1 MRRASVERDHVFFLQ
16 SRVLSAGCTI
26 RRLIFGANMLYS
38 RSMDLGF
45 AHYPKTAG
53 HSITKWFRE
62 VFPDARLVE
71 PHPLYEVNHLPV
83 RDSLEKLGLVP
94 RRVDHPRKMRRG
106 LARAYEKLVK
116 QTACWM
122 PFAHTDGAADRTPCG
137 TRIIGVLREPFEM
150 LVSLFQYWQSYDFE
164 QEPIQPLIVCARTGS
179 FREFL
184 RMAVVDRVF
193 INYEDFFDVHGPARS
208 TMRLLDFNSLE
219 PALMTVC
226 REFGIDVPNSKLGL
240 LNIGPSRLRD
250 LESYRREAG
259 TLVSE
264 VESHFRWYY
273 EEGIHLM
280 VKGPVGAEPHRQAA

>member
-1 MRRASVERDHVFFLQ
+1 
-16 SRVLSAGCTI
+16 
-26 RRLIFGANMLYS
+26 
-38 RSMDLGF
+38 
-45 AHYPKTAG
+45 
-53 HSITKWFRE
+53 
-62 VFPDARLVE
+62 
-71 PHPLYEVNHLPV
+71 
-83 RDSLEKLGLVP
+83 
-94 RRVDHPRKMRRG
+94 
-106 LARAYEKLVK
+106 
-116 QTACWM
+116 
-122 PFAHTDGAADRTPCG
+122 
-137 TRIIGVLREPFEM
+137 M

-193 INYEDFFDVHGPARS
+193 INYEDFLMCMVRRGPPCGSWTSIPWA
-208 TMRLLDFNSLE
+208 
-219 PALMTVC
+219 ALMTVC